1 MPLLLLADLVGLVLV
16 LEVPDHG
23 FLPFLELQLVLEHE
37 LAVGLLLHGPEVLLL
52 LFHFLRVPGFS
63 HLLGLLCFYLVNLLL
78 SESFKVVRKE
88 PVLSQPV
95 FGCLSGFCH
104 EVRSGGVGDFLGV
117 LVLLPSSKGCFF
129 IFLGLSLGI

>member
-16 LEVPDHG
+16 LKVPDHG
-23 FLPFLELQLVLEHE
+23 LLPFLELQLVLEHE

-63 HLLGLLCFYLVNLLL
+63 HLLGLLRFYLVDLLL
-78 SESFKVVRKE
+78 SESFKVVRQE

-95 FGCLSGFCH
+95 FGRFSCLSH
-104 EVRSGGVGDFLGV
+104 EVRSGGVSDFLGV
-117 LVLLPSSKGCFF
+117 LVLLPSSKRCFF
-129 IFLGLSLGI
+129 ILLGLGLGI